1 MIREVSFQVSS
12 PTIFCLSFFWC
23 VLSSGFLSVC
33 LSLSLRLPVTLAFAL
48 CLSLILSFSFSR
60 MRFAV
65 EKWFIEKIDELIN
78 LCFVLGK
85 QSNKEPLINV
95 KMVCLKLGLK
105 LKSINK
111 GNKQNLNVL
120 MVTINHTNAETKYS
134 YNWNNGKSYDS
145 VNKMTL
151 CTGQFNKK
159 TGIITQIYSEYIQN
173 FVEFINIFQVALKT
187 LFIMNSSPD
196 IIRDYLH
203 HVNCN
208 FN

>member
-1 MIREVSFQVSS
+1 MNIRPRGNFYYCCD
-12 PTIFCLSFFWC
+12 TGGFI
-23 VLSSGFLSVC
+23 SGFITDYFLSLFLLVCPFVGFSVC
-33 LSLSLRLPVTLAFAL
+33 LSVTVSSSPPNPRFR
-48 CLSLILSFSFSR
+48 SLSFSHSLFL
-60 MRFAV
+60 FLAYAV
-65 EKWFIEKIDELIN
+65 CCWEMIYRKIDELIN

-105 LKSINK
+105 WKSINK

-151 CTGQFNKK
+151 CMGQFNKK
-159 TGIITQIYSEYIQN
+159 TGILTQIYSEYM
-173 FVEFINIFQVALKT
+173 L
-187 LFIMNSSPD
+187 
-196 IIRDYLH
+196 
-203 HVNCN
+203 
-208 FN
+208 